1 MTFKET
7 LWTMAASL
15 VTGLV
20 LALFAVLQAPYNAL
34 TSLIGVAVV
43 IMYFRKFDRKG
54 LRITFVVFSIL
65 YYLMSVFMIA
75 VYQYIPAQ
83 SEMG

>member
-1 MTFKET
+1 MTLEET

-20 LALFAVLQAPYNAL
+20 LALFAVIQSPYNAI
-34 TSLIGVAVV
+34 TSLIGVGVV
-43 IMYFRKFDRKG
+43 IMYFRKFDRTG
-54 LRITFVVFSIL
+54 HRVTFVIFGIL

-75 VYQYIPAQ
+75 AYQYIPAQ
-83 SEMG
+83 T

>member
-1 MTFKET
+1 MTLKET

-20 LALFAVLQAPYNAL
+20 LALFAVIQSPFNAI
-34 TSLIGVAVV
+34 TSLIGVGVV
-43 IMYFRKFDRKG
+43 IMYFRKFDRTG
-54 LRITFVVFSIL
+54 HQVTFVIFSIL
-65 YYLMSVFMIA
+65 YYVLSVFMIA

-83 SEMG
+83 T

>member
-1 MTFKET
+1 MNLKET

-20 LALFAVLQAPYNAL
+20 LALFAVVQSPFNAF
-34 TSLIGVAVV
+34 TSLLGVGIV
-43 IMYFRKFDRKG
+43 ILYFRKFDRTR
-54 LRITFVVFSIL
+54 LRVTFVIFSIL

-75 VYQYIPAQ
+75 VYQFVPTQ
-83 SEMG
+83 M

>member
-1 MTFKET
+1 MTLKET

-20 LALFAVLQAPYNAL
+20 LALFAVIQSPYNAI
-34 TSLIGVAVV
+34 TSLIGVGVV
-43 IMYFRKFDRKG
+43 IMYFRKFDRTG
-54 LRITFVVFSIL
+54 HRVTFVIFGIL

-75 VYQYIPAQ
+75 AYQYIPAQ
-83 SEMG
+83 T

>member
-1 MTFKET
+1 MTLKET

-20 LALFAVLQAPYNAL
+20 LALFAVIQSPYNAI
-34 TSLIGVAVV
+34 TSLIGVGVV
-43 IMYFRKFDRKG
+43 IMYFRKFDRTG
-54 LRITFVVFSIL
+54 HRVTFVIFGIL

-75 VYQYIPAQ
+75 AYQYIPTQ
-83 SEMG
+83 T

>member
-1 MTFKET
+1 MTLRET

-20 LALFAVLQAPYNAL
+20 LALFAVIQSPFNAI
-34 TSLIGVAVV
+34 TSLIGVGVV
-43 IMYFRKFDRKG
+43 IMYFRKFDRTG
-54 LRITFVVFSIL
+54 HRVTFVIFSIL
-65 YYLMSVFMIA
+65 YYVLSVFMIA

-83 SEMG
+83 T